1 MIFTLLLSILSQ
13 TSALAAPMIGYATPE
28 PENKYQILNIKGE
41 KLFSATTDTIKRVEL
56 RDGFAVIQ
64 TIANSVTVLREDG
77 TKVIENVFG
86 TEIRISKKLIAIY
99 LKNGLGAVYTLEGEK
114 VFPLNAQANRPVKE
128 IQISNNRFALTDY
141 FTDSFKVFDAK
152 GNELRQFRAI
162 KKAMISDGF
171 LSLTSTLDTNMLYG
185 ETFDDLLSTDSN
197 ISGLKI
203 SDEFAGYF
211 DYYGN
216 FRLFSRQKG
225 EFPLQNNVSDF
236 SLTNYYAI
244 VKSTTGTSL
253 LAKDQSELEFLGNM
267 IQSTVTS
274 HANFAYRGNTGAVW
288 VKNEVSGDSMV
299 VNQADSFQM
308 TDDLLLTRNGMGEF
322 RLYSLKTGTFGQL
335 LYSTLNAQIVQT
347 ELGNGVVSFQTG
359 FFNSAF
365 YQTTIFGFNDNSVRA
380 SLVDDIRINRVNL
393 SVNREEWNW
402 Q

>member
-1 MIFTLLLSILSQ
+1 MIFMLLLSVLSQ

-41 KLFSATTDTIKRVEL
+41 KLFSATTDTIKCVEL

-274 HANFAYRGNTGAVW
+274 HAG
-288 VKNEVSGDSMV
+288 K
-299 VNQADSFQM
+299 
-308 TDDLLLTRNGMGEF
+308 
-322 RLYSLKTGTFGQL
+322 
-335 LYSTLNAQIVQT
+335 
-347 ELGNGVVSFQTG
+347 
-359 FFNSAF
+359 
-365 YQTTIFGFNDNSVRA
+365 SVGK
-380 SLVDDIRINRVNL
+380 S
-393 SVNREEWNW
+393 
-402 Q
+402 